1 MKQKTL
7 LSAGGLLLAAA
18 LSVAVITIVN
28 TSLTGIRFDLTEKKL
43 FTLSDGTENIIRAL
57 DEPVTLKFYFSNAA
71 LQDYP
76 ALMIYGNRVRDMLKE
91 YAAKSAGNI
100 ELIVIEPEAFSE
112 EEDQAVASGLQGA
125 PVNTSG
131 DLAYFGLVGTNATDE
146 ELTIPFFRNER
157 ESALE
162 YDITKLVFNLAY
174 PKKRVVGVISSLPIF
189 GSGPQ
194 PAPVMPG
201 MPMPPQQPAWGII
214 DTTQEF
220 FEMRDLGMGVESIEG
235 VDVLMVIHPKNI
247 SEKTLFAID
256 QYVLA
261 GGNAMLFVDP
271 LADGDQTQ
279 ANPQNPMILPDRSSN
294 LDKLFAAWGIEVT
307 DSEVVADSI
316 NGMRVQ
322 TNGPRGPEEVL
333 YLPWLGLGPDYL
345 NRDDFSIS
353 ELESINLGSAGAIK
367 TTDDSNLETIVLI
380 QSSDQSM
387 MMDKDLLV
395 FQQDPSAMLNDF
407 VPDNESK
414 ILVARFSGKVITAFP
429 DGLPVES
436 TEEGDE
442 SAVEASLIDPSDIIQ
457 EGDINIIVS
466 GDTDILND
474 MFWMRSQNFL
484 GMQIRSAFAN
494 NGDFIVNALEVL
506 SGNNDLISL
515 RSRGEF
521 SRPFTRVDQI
531 RREAEEAY
539 RDREKELQVR
549 LEETE
554 QRIAELQQ
562 NSEGSDLILSREQT
576 DEIDKFREE
585 MVATRKEL
593 RAVQHELQKNI
604 EGLGSRLK
612 FINIALMPLLIMLF
626 AISTW
631 LVLSRRNSRVK
642 QS

>member
-7 LSAGGLLLAAA
+7 LSAGGLVLAAA
-18 LSVAVITIVN
+18 LSVAIITIAN
-28 TSLTGIRFDLTEKKL
+28 TSLTGIRFDLTENKL
-43 FTLSDGTENIIRAL
+43 FTLSEGTENIIKDL
-57 DEPVTLKFYFSNAA
+57 DEPITLKFYFSNSA
-71 LQDYP
+71 LQSYP
-76 ALMIYGNRVRDMLKE
+76 ALINYGNRVRDMLRE
-91 YAAKSAGNI
+91 YAAKSNGNI

-125 PVNTSG
+125 PINASG
-131 DLAYFGLVGTNATDE
+131 DVAYFGLVGTNATDE
-146 ELTIPFFRNER
+146 EMNIPFFRNER

-162 YDITKLVFNLAY
+162 YDITKLIFNLAY
-174 PKKRVVGVISSLPIF
+174 PKKRIVGVISALPLF
-189 GSGPQ
+189 GSAPQ
-194 PAPVMPG
+194 APMMPG

-220 FEMRDLGMGVESIEG
+220 FEVRDLGMNVERIED
-235 VDVLMVIHPKNI
+235 VDVLMVIHPKGI

-256 QYVLA
+256 QFILT

-271 LADGDQTQ
+271 LAEGDRTQ
-279 ANPQNPMILPDRSSN
+279 ANPQNPMVLPDRSSN
-294 LDKLFAAWGIEVT
+294 LEKLFTTWGIEVT
-307 DSEVVADSI
+307 DDKVVADSI

-322 TNGPRGPEEVL
+322 ANGPRGPEEVL
-333 YLPWLGLGPDYL
+333 YLPWLGLDANYL

-353 ELESINLGSAGAIK
+353 ELESINLGSAAAIK
-367 TTDDSNLETIVLI
+367 TTDDSTLETISLI

-387 MMDKDLLV
+387 MMDKDLIV
-395 FQQDPSAMLNDF
+395 FQQNPSAMLNDF
-407 VPDNESK
+407 VPDNKAK
-414 ILVARFSGKVITAFP
+414 ILVARFSGKVKTAFP

-436 TEEGDE
+436 SPEEDAPAE
-442 SAVEASLIDPSDIIQ
+442 VSLDVPPEVVQ
-457 EGDINIIVS
+457 EGEINIIVS

-494 NGDFIVNALEVL
+494 NGDFLVNALEVL

-521 SRPFTRVDQI
+521 SRPFIRVEQI

-539 RDREKELQVR
+539 RDREKELQLR

-554 QRIAELQQ
+554 RRIAELQQ
-562 NSEGSDLILSREQT
+562 NSEGNELILSSEQT
-576 DEIDKFREE
+576 AEIDKFREE
-585 MVATRKEL
+585 MIATRKEL

-604 EGLGSRLK
+604 EGLGTWLK
-612 FINIALMPLLIMLF
+612 FINIGLMPLLIMFF

-631 LVLSRRNSRVK
+631 YVSSRQKR
-642 QS
+642 